1 MGEQTTIVAFPAR
14 KISEWESCGAW
25 GRDAHLLQAMAQAL
39 GPQDTRV
46 VVVDRA
52 RRWGSEVPR
61 RTFVGSIVV
70 ETVPHPVEFPQW
82 TRRGL
87 PALAARRAAGRI
99 PKQLQLDGGNG
110 LVVCWD
116 LMRWPAA
123 ARLAEDLGWA
133 LLTDVFDDWRLH
145 PSMPAWRRHFE
156 KNVYPAL
163 EGTDRIVSAVSR
175 SAVEGAQAP
184 LLVPNAGFHDG
195 SMRNGPQPG
204 PGRPTA
210 AYVGTIHSRLD
221 VEILTALRA
230 GLGGW
235 DVVVAGPAMDKRV
248 RRYVAEANVRIV
260 GWWAMRD
267 IDRLATVVVCPYVRT
282 SYTRTMDPLKV
293 YEALARGVPCVSTL
307 PIQRMP
313 SRGLF
318 VVDPADFVEAVNSA
332 AVEPRPL
339 VAVSGQ
345 ALGSWGDR
353 ADILLRATGLIPR
366 IDGVP
371 SSDPPPMTLLGSR

>member
-14 KISEWESCGAW
+14 KVSEWESCGAW
-25 GRDAHLLQAMAQAL
+25 GRDAHLLQAMAHAL
-39 GPQDTRV
+39 GPQNTRV

-52 RRWGSEVPR
+52 RCWESGTPR
-61 RTFVGSIVV
+61 RAFVGSIVV

-87 PALAARRAAGRI
+87 SALAARRAARRA
-99 PKQLQLDGGNG
+99 PELQLDGGNG

-116 LMRWPAA
+116 LMRWTAA
-123 ARLAEDLGWA
+123 ARLAEDLGWP
-133 LLTDVFDDWRLH
+133 LLTDLFDDWRLH

-156 KNVYPAL
+156 KHVYPAL

-175 SAVEGAQAP
+175 SAVEGARAP

-195 SMRNGPQPG
+195 STGLRPRPG

-221 VEILTALRA
+221 VEILAALRA

-235 DVVVAGPAMDKRV
+235 DVVVAGPAMDKHV
-248 RRYVAEANVRIV
+248 RRYVADANVRIV
-260 GWWAMRD
+260 GWWPMRD

-282 SYTRTMDPLKV
+282 PYTRTMDPLKV
-293 YEALARGVPCVSTL
+293 YEALARGVPCVSTV
-307 PIQRMP
+307 PIQLTP

-318 VVDPADFVEAVNSA
+318 VVDPADFVEAVKTA
-332 AVEPRPL
+332 ADVDRPL
-339 VAVSGQ
+339 VAEAGQ
-345 ALGSWGDR
+345 SLGSWGDR
-353 ADILLRATGLIPR
+353 AEVLLGASLAPR
-366 IDGVP
+366 VDGP
-371 SSDPPPMTLLGSR
+371 PLSWRPPMTLLDSR

>member
-1 MGEQTTIVAFPAR
+1 VGEQTTIVAFPAR
-14 KISEWESCGAW
+14 KISEWERCGAW

-39 GPQDTRV
+39 GPDTRV
-46 VVVDRA
+46 VVIDRA
-52 RRWGSEVPR
+52 RRWGSEAPR
-61 RTFVGSIVV
+61 RAFVGSIVV

-82 TRRGL
+82 TRRRL
-87 PALAARRAAGRI
+87 PARAARRAAGRV
-99 PKQLQLDGGNG
+99 PKQLHLDGGAG

-116 LMRWPAA
+116 LMRWTAA
-123 ARLAEDLGWA
+123 AQLAEDLGWP

-145 PSMPAWRRHFE
+145 PSMPAWRGYFE
-156 KNVYPAL
+156 HKVYPAL
-163 EGTDRIVSAVSR
+163 EGGTDRIVSAVSP
-175 SAVEGAQAP
+175 SAVEGAQSP

-195 SMRNGPQPG
+195 SMRNSPRPG

-221 VEILTALRA
+221 VEILAALRA

-235 DVVVAGPAMDKRV
+235 DVVVAGPAMDKHV
-248 RRYVAEANVRIV
+248 RQYVADANVRIV
-260 GWWAMRD
+260 GWWAMQD

-282 SYTRTMDPLKV
+282 AYTRTMDPLKV

-307 PIQRMP
+307 PIQVTP

-318 VVDPADFVEAVNSA
+318 VVDPADFVEAVNRA
-332 AVEPRPL
+332 ADVPRPL
-339 VAVSGQ
+339 VAESGQ

-353 ADILLRATGLIPR
+353 AEVLLRATGLIPR

-371 SSDPPPMTLLGSR
+371 SSDRSALTLLGSQ